1 MLKSFVNYHIPSH
14 NRRDFLFYNVFI
26 GMSEVSLKKLLT
38 TVLKEKYPG
47 IERIEVRANDNNM
60 LFGPRIE
67 YTIYI
72 GMGYSE
78 MEKVNTEEIKREA
91 KEYSKYVLKAPLEV
105 IYSVVFFDPYY

>member
-1 MLKSFVNYHIPSH
+1 
-14 NRRDFLFYNVFI
+14 
-26 GMSEVSLKKLLT
+26 MSELHLKKLLT
-38 TVLKEKYPG
+38 AVLKEKYPG

-78 MEKVNTEEIKREA
+78 MEKVDTEEIKREA
-91 KEYSKYVLKAPLEV
+91 KEYSKYVLKSPLEV
-105 IYSVVFFDPYY
+105 VYSVVFFDPYY